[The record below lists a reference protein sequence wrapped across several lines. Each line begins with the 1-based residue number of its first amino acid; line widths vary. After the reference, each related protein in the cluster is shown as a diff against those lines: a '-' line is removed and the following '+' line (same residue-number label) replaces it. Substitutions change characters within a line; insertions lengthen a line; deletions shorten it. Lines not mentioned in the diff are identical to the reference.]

1 MAFDGF
7 LIINKNKN
15 ACSDADIRGES
26 HDATFKGSMDIQ
38 AFKFDVENDPSVAK
52 GGGVLGLVKV
62 GDFSIVK
69 KVDQATPVLY
79 QACCSGEHFGE
90 AWVRVRKAGGA
101 TALVYLVYNFEDVF
115 IKAVRTG
122 GMSGDE
128 IPLEE
133 VTFGFAQFT
142 IDYSKQAAAG
152 SVAPGKFHGG
162 WNIKANKK
170 A

>member
-7 LIINKNKN
+7 LSIIKVKN
-15 ACSDADIRGES
+15 ACSDADITGES
-26 HDATFKGSMDIQ
+26 HDATFKGAIDLQ
-38 AFKFDVENDPSVAK
+38 AFKFDVENNPSAAK
-52 GGGVLGLVKV
+52 GGGAIGLVKV

-90 AWVRVRKAGGA
+90 AWVRVRKAGGPA
-101 TALVYLVYNFEDVF
+101 QLVYLVYNFEDVF

-122 GMSGDE
+122 GMSGDD

-142 IDYSKQAAAG
+142 IDYYKQAVAG
-152 SVAPGKFHGG
+152 GVAPGKVHGG

>member
-1 MAFDGF
+1 MLLHRFHASDGNR
-7 LIINKNKN
+7 LLDGVNGIANRRHQRVGIRV
-15 ACSDADIRGES
+15 DADHE
-26 HDATFKGSMDIQ
+26 FGS
-38 AFKFDVENDPSVAK
+38 
-52 GGGVLGLVKV
+52 V
-62 GDFSIVK
+62 G
-69 KVDQATPVLY
+69 
-79 QACCSGEHFGE
+79 CGGEHFGE